1 MSPLLPSPVPGLLGA
16 GFPPGDAAQKAPGS
30 PSAPSGC
37 CINRACNYPAP
48 LRTPSRPPGLC
59 FVLNSGTP
67 GSAGSPPA
75 ALPQPLPS
83 RTGSTGGGPK
93 PGAGGAARCWLT
105 GNRAGR
111 SAAPQTKE
119 CSARLGSA
127 QPGPPP
133 PLPVPVPVPPRG
145 AHRARGA
152 GGTPPPNPG
161 PAPGPVPALPGT
173 RSTETASSAPV
184 LVATATPEA
193 PPDGRRGRCLPPP
206 PSPGA
211 HRQPRPRA
219 LGLCPAP
226 RGRPGREG
234 QGPRNGLGRSSRG
247 VSGK

>member
-127 QPGPPP
+127 RLSPAPPAAAGTGAGAA
-133 PLPVPVPVPPRG
+133 PRG
-145 AHRARGA
+145 
-152 GGTPPPNPG
+152 
-161 PAPGPVPALPGT
+161 
-173 RSTETASSAPV
+173 
-184 LVATATPEA
+184 
-193 PPDGRRGRCLPPP
+193 
-206 PSPGA
+206 SPGA
-211 HRQPRPRA
+211 GCRRDAPSQSRSRSRSRPRPPGHSVDGNGE
-219 LGLCPAP
+219 L
-226 RGRPGREG
+226 RPGARCHG
-234 QGPRNGLGRSSRG
+234 NS
-247 VSGK
+247 

>member
-1 MSPLLPSPVPGLLGA
+1 MSPPLPSPVPGRLA
-16 GFPPGDAAQKAPGS
+16 ADFPAGDAAQKAPGS

-37 CINRACNYPAP
+37 CINRACNYRAP

-83 RTGSTGGGPK
+83 RTGSTGG
-93 PGAGGAARCWLT
+93 
-105 GNRAGR
+105 
-111 SAAPQTKE
+111 PQTRCRRRLPLLANGEPSWAPRSPADKGM
-119 CSARLGSA
+119 LGSA
-127 QPGPPP
+127 RFGSAWLGPAPP
-133 PLPVPVPVPPRG
+133 PLPVPPRG

-152 GGTPPPNPG
+152 GGTPPPGPA

-184 LVATATPEA
+184 LVVTATPEA
-193 PPDGRRGRCLPPP
+193 PPDGRRGRCLPPLAP
-206 PSPGA
+206 GRTGSPGPEPSGCA
-211 HRQPRPRA
+211 
-219 LGLCPAP
+219 

-234 QGPRNGLGRSSRG
+234 QGPRNGLGRSSR
-247 VSGK
+247 V